1 MDQNSAVVPVVDAE
15 KMRKLGI
22 KMYAQFE
29 QYKKDR
35 RETEQQWLRNLRQ
48 VKGIYDPEIADRIP
62 ADQSSAY
69 PKITRTKVIGTV
81 ARLMEMLFPQTEKNW
96 GIAPSPL
103 PNLSE
108 GDLQTVLDSLTAP
121 APDGT
126 PASEPTNEQIEEAV
140 FNFAKKKSERMAK
153 EMDDQL
159 MELDY
164 ITLARR
170 VVFSGVQYSMGV
182 LKGPFVKQ
190 RQGRS
195 WTRDPL
201 TKKLKAVTVTK
212 LQPTYEVCSVWDY
225 YPDMSAKEF
234 AQMDGAYQR
243 HVMSRNQLYELAK
256 RPDFQGDVIKK
267 WLRENQNG
275 NYKELD
281 WEVELRTKA
290 DRKNL
295 TDLAGRK
302 YELWEWWGFVS
313 GHDLRAC
320 GVSVPD
326 NQLDVELEANLWGIG
341 NTLVKH
347 KLNPYDAK
355 IRPFHQFVYEEDDI
369 NLTGNGLPQVVRD
382 SQMAIAEASRMLI
395 DNASVVC
402 GDMVE
407 INVDLLMPG
416 QNLDI
421 YARKAW
427 LREGIGQEASIPAVR
442 PLPLNS
448 HIQELTGII
457 NLFMQFADT
466 ETALPPPAMGDPSKG
481 GSEALR
487 TTGGMSML
495 MGAAA
500 LPIRDT
506 VRNFDKFTVSF
517 IGSLYHWNM
526 EFNDNADIKG
536 DYQVLARGSTSL
548 IAKEVRA
555 TALDQF
561 AVTLNEDER
570 QEVSTRRLLEERMK
584 AHDIPLTVLEDTAVV
599 DKKRAA
605 GAQAAQ
611 AAADEQSRLNEA
623 EIKKLVSAAFKD
635 VATAVAAQT
644 GANVDTFNAIVEG
657 VTSANEAELKAGAAE
672 REASASAAPGRSRGA
687 GAAAASA
694 S

>member
-1 MDQNSAVVPVVDAE
+1 MANNTPVMDAE
-15 KMRKLGI
+15 KMRKLGV
-22 KMYAQFE
+22 KMYGQFE

-48 VKGIYDPEIADRIP
+48 VKGMYDPEIADRIP
-62 ADQSSAY
+62 ADQSTAY
-69 PKITRTKVIGTV
+69 PKVTRTKVIGTV

-96 GIAPSPL
+96 AIAPSPL
-103 PNLSE
+103 PTLSE
-108 GDLQTVLDSLTAP
+108 GDLQVVLDSLTAP
-121 APDGT
+121 GEDGAAAPD
-126 PASEPTNEQIEEAV
+126 PTTEQIEKAI
-140 FNFAKKKSERMAK
+140 FDFAKKKSERMDK
-153 EMDDQL
+153 EIDDQL
-159 MELDY
+159 QELDS

-170 VVFSGVQYSMGV
+170 IVFSATQYSMGV
-182 LKGPFVKQ
+182 LKGPMAKSYES
-190 RQGRS
+190 RTWAKNPLSGRLEAK
-195 WTRDPL
+195 T
-201 TKKLKAVTVTK
+201 TKKLKPV
-212 LQPTYEVCSVWDY
+212 YEVCPVWDY

-234 AQMDGAYQR
+234 EQMDGSYQR
-243 HVMSRNQLYELAK
+243 HVMSRNQVAELAK
-256 RPDFQGDVIKK
+256 RVDFNGDAIKK
-267 WLRENQNG
+267 WLRDNPNG

-313 GHDLRAC
+313 GHDLKAC
-320 GVSVPD
+320 GANVPD
-326 NQLDVELEANLWGIG
+326 DNLDMELEASLWGIG

-347 KLNPYDAK
+347 KLNPYNAK
-355 IRPFHQFVYEEDDI
+355 IRPYHHFVYEEDDI

-382 SQMAIAEASRMLI
+382 SQLAIAEASRMLL

-416 QNLDI
+416 QKLDI

-427 LREGIGQEASIPAVR
+427 LREGIGQEAAIPAVR
-442 PLPLNS
+442 ALPLNS
-448 HIQELTGII
+448 HINELTGVI

-466 ETALPPPAMGDPSKG
+466 ETALPPPALGDPSKG

-506 VRNFDKFTVSF
+506 VRNYDKFTTSF

-526 EFNDNADIKG
+526 EFNDNDDIKG
-536 DYQVLARGSTSL
+536 DYQVIARGSTSL
-548 IAKEVRA
+548 VAKEVRA
-555 TALDQF
+555 VALDQF
-561 AVTLNEDER
+561 SATLNEEER
-570 QEVSTRRLLEERMK
+570 MHVSTRKLLEERMK
-584 AHDIPLTVLEDTAVV
+584 SHDIPLDVLDDLAKVER
-599 DKKRAA
+599 KI
-605 GAQAAQ
+605 AAQ
-611 AAADEQSRLNEA
+611 AESASQEKAQQVRVVEA

-635 VATAVAAQT
+635 VAQATAAQA
-644 GANVDTFNAIVEG
+644 GANVDTFNAVVEG
-657 VTSANEAELKAGAAE
+657 VTSANKAELEAGAQGSAPGGVQGAE
-672 REASASAAPGRSRGA
+672 RAGGA
-687 GAAAASA
+687 GAAAARA
-694 S
+694 G

>member
-1 MDQNSAVVPVVDAE
+1 MADNTAVPAMDAE
-15 KMRKLGI
+15 KVRKLGV
-22 KMYAQFE
+22 KKYAEFE

-48 VKGIYDPEIADRIP
+48 VKGMYDPEIADRIP

-69 PKITRTKVIGTV
+69 PKVTRTKVIGTV
-81 ARLMEMLFPQTEKNW
+81 ARLMEMLFPMTEKNW

-103 PNLSE
+103 PTLSE
-108 GDLQTVLDSLTAP
+108 GDLQAVLDDLTAP
-121 APDGT
+121 GEDGMPPPD
-126 PASEPTNEQIEEAV
+126 PTTEQIEKAIHD
-140 FNFAKKKSERMAK
+140 FAKKKSERMDK
-153 EMDDQL
+153 EIDDQL
-159 MELDY
+159 QELEY
-164 ITLARR
+164 VTLARR
-170 VVFSGVQYSMGV
+170 IVFSATQYSLGV
-182 LKGPFVKQ
+182 LKGPFVKSYEA
-190 RQGRS
+190 RTWGKN
-195 WTRDPL
+195 PL
-201 TKKLKAVTVTK
+201 TGRFEAKTATKLKPA
-212 LQPTYEVCSVWDY
+212 YEVCPVWDY

-234 AQMDGAYQR
+234 AQMDGSYQR
-243 HVMSRNQLYELAK
+243 HVMSRNQVAELAK
-256 RPDFQGDVIKK
+256 RPDFNGDVIKK
-267 WLRENQNG
+267 WLRDNPNG

-313 GHDLRAC
+313 GHDLKSC
-320 GVSVPD
+320 GVNVPD
-326 NQLDVELEANLWGIG
+326 DKLDMELEANLWGIG
-341 NTLVKH
+341 SVLVKH

-355 IRPFHQFVYEEDDI
+355 IRPYHHFVYEEDDI

-382 SQMAIAEASRMLI
+382 SQLAIAEASRMLL

-416 QNLDI
+416 QTLDI
-421 YARKAW
+421 CARKAW
-427 LREGIGQEASIPAVR
+427 LREGIGQEAAIPAVR

-448 HIQELTGII
+448 HINELSGVI

-466 ETALPPPAMGDPSKG
+466 ETALPPPALGDPSKG

-506 VRNFDKFTVSF
+506 VRNYDKFTTSF

-536 DYQVLARGSTSL
+536 DYQVIARGSTSL
-548 IAKEVRA
+548 VAKEVRA
-555 TALDQF
+555 VALDQF
-561 AVTLNEDER
+561 SVTLNEEER
-570 QEVSTRRLLEERMK
+570 MHISTRKLLEERMK
-584 AHDIPLTVLEDTAVV
+584 SHDIPLDVLEDQAEV
-599 DKKRAA
+599 DRKL
-605 GAQAAQ
+605 AAQ
-611 AAADEQSRLNEA
+611 AEGASQEKEQQMRVVEA

-635 VATAVAAQT
+635 VAQATAAQT
-644 GANVDTFNAIVEG
+644 GANVETFNAIVEG
-657 VTSANEAELKAGAAE
+657 VTSANKAELEAGAQGSAPGGVQGAE
-672 REASASAAPGRSRGA
+672 RAGAA
-687 GAAAASA
+687 GAAAARA
-694 S
+694 G

>member
-1 MDQNSAVVPVVDAE
+1 MADNVAVPAMDAE
-15 KMRKLGI
+15 KVRKLGV
-22 KMYAQFE
+22 KKYAEFE

-48 VKGIYDPEIADRIP
+48 VKGMYDPETAERIP

-69 PKITRTKVIGTV
+69 PKVTRTKVIGTV

-103 PNLSE
+103 PQLSE
-108 GDLQTVLDSLTAP
+108 GDLQVVLDGLTAP
-121 APDGT
+121 GEDGAAPPD
-126 PASEPTNEQIEEAV
+126 PTTEQIEKAI
-140 FNFAKKKSERMAK
+140 FDFAKKKSERMDK
-153 EMDDQL
+153 EIDDQL
-159 MELDY
+159 QELDY
-164 ITLARR
+164 VTLARR
-170 VVFSGVQYSMGV
+170 IVFSATQYSLGV
-182 LKGPFVKQ
+182 LKGPFVKSHEA
-190 RQGRS
+190 RT
-195 WTRDPL
+195 WAKNPL
-201 TKKLKAVTVTK
+201 TGRFEAKTVTK
-212 LQPTYEVCSVWDY
+212 RKPVYEVCPVWDY

-234 AQMDGAYQR
+234 EQMDGSYQR
-243 HVMSRNQLYELAK
+243 HVMSRNQVAELAK
-256 RPDFQGDVIKK
+256 RPDFNGDVIKK
-267 WLRENQNG
+267 WLRDNPGG

-320 GVSVPD
+320 GVNVPD
-326 NQLDVELEANLWGIG
+326 DKLDMELEANLWGIG
-341 NTLVKH
+341 NTLIKY

-355 IRPFHQFVYEEDDI
+355 IRPYHHFVYEEDDI

-382 SQMAIAEASRMLI
+382 SQLAIAEASRMLL

-416 QNLDI
+416 QTLDI

-427 LREGIGQEASIPAVR
+427 LREGIGQEAAIPAVR
-442 PLPLNS
+442 TLPLNS
-448 HIQELTGII
+448 HINELSGVI

-466 ETALPPPAMGDPSKG
+466 ETALPPPALGDPSKG

-506 VRNFDKFTVSF
+506 VRNYDKFTTSF

-526 EFNDNADIKG
+526 EFNDNSDIKG
-536 DYQVLARGSTSL
+536 DYQVIARGSTSL
-548 IAKEVRA
+548 VAKEVRA
-555 TALDQF
+555 VALDQF
-561 AVTLNEDER
+561 SVTLNEEER
-570 QEVSTRRLLEERMK
+570 MHVSTRKLLEERMK
-584 AHDIPLTVLEDTAVV
+584 SHDIPLDVLEDQAEVDRKLAV
-599 DKKRAA
+599 
-605 GAQAAQ
+605 QAES
-611 AAADEQSRLNEA
+611 AAAEKAQQMRVAEA

-635 VATAVAAQT
+635 VAQATAAQT
-644 GANVDTFNAIVEG
+644 GANVETFNAIVEG
-657 VTSANEAELKAGAAE
+657 VTSANKAELEAGAQGSAPGGVQGAE
-672 REASASAAPGRSRGA
+672 RARAA
-687 GAAAASA
+687 GAAAARA
-694 S
+694 G

>member
-1 MDQNSAVVPVVDAE
+1 MANNTPVMDAE
-15 KMRKLGI
+15 KMRKLGV
-22 KMYAQFE
+22 KMYGQFE

-48 VKGIYDPEIADRIP
+48 VKGMYDPEIADRIP

-69 PKITRTKVIGTV
+69 PKVTRTKVIGTV

-96 GIAPSPL
+96 AIAPSPL
-103 PNLSE
+103 PTLSE
-108 GDLQTVLDSLTAP
+108 GDLQVVLDGLTATGEDGTAP
-121 APDGT
+121 A
-126 PASEPTNEQIEEAV
+126 APTTEQIEKAI
-140 FNFAKKKSERMAK
+140 FDFAKKKSERMDK
-153 EMDDQL
+153 EIDDQL
-159 MELDY
+159 QELDV

-170 VVFSGVQYSMGV
+170 IVFSAAQYSMGV
-182 LKGPFVKQ
+182 LKGPMAKSYES
-190 RQGRS
+190 RTWAKNPLSGRLEAK
-195 WTRDPL
+195 T
-201 TKKLKAVTVTK
+201 TTKLKPV
-212 LQPTYEVCSVWDY
+212 YEVCPVWDY

-234 AQMDGAYQR
+234 EQMDGSYQR
-243 HVMSRNQLYELAK
+243 HVMSRNQVAELAK
-256 RPDFQGDVIKK
+256 RVDFNGDVIKK
-267 WLRENQNG
+267 WLRDNPNG

-313 GHDLRAC
+313 GHDLKAC
-320 GVSVPD
+320 GANVPD
-326 NQLDVELEANLWGIG
+326 DKLDMELEANLWGIG
-341 NTLVKH
+341 GTLIKH
-347 KLNPYDAK
+347 KLNPYNAK
-355 IRPFHQFVYEEDDI
+355 IRPYHHFVYEEDDI

-382 SQMAIAEASRMLI
+382 SQLAIAEASRMLL

-416 QNLDI
+416 QTLDI

-427 LREGIGQEASIPAVR
+427 LREGIGQEAAIPAVR

-448 HIQELTGII
+448 HINELTGVI

-466 ETALPPPAMGDPSKG
+466 ETALPPPALGDPSKG

-506 VRNFDKFTVSF
+506 VRNYDKFTTSF

-526 EFNDNADIKG
+526 EFSDNDDIKG
-536 DYQVLARGSTSL
+536 DYQVIARGSTSL
-548 IAKEVRA
+548 VAKEVRA
-555 TALDQF
+555 VALDQF
-561 AVTLNEDER
+561 SATLNEEER
-570 QEVSTRRLLEERMK
+570 MHVSTRKLLEERMK
-584 AHDIPLTVLEDTAVV
+584 SHDIPLDVLDDLAKVER
-599 DKKRAA
+599 KI
-605 GAQAAQ
+605 AAQ
-611 AAADEQSRLNEA
+611 AESASQEKAQQVRVVEA

-635 VATAVAAQT
+635 VAQATAAQA
-644 GANVDTFNAIVEG
+644 GANVDTFNAVVEG
-657 VTSANEAELKAGAAE
+657 VTSANKAELEAGAQGSAPGGVQGAE
-672 REASASAAPGRSRGA
+672 RAGGA
-687 GAAAASA
+687 GAAAARA
-694 S
+694 G